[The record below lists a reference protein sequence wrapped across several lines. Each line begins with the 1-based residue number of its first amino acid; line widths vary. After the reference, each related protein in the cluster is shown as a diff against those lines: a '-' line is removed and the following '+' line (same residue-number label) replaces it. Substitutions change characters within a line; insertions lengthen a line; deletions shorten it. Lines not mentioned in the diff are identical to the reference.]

1 MNAFSQGFLLILFL
15 AAAAWR
21 MMVGTLVPP
30 AKLPAPAEIK
40 MPAPPPGWQVTEDKP
55 LTEEEKKAPG
65 RLVTYRAPDGTTL
78 TIERRIACPD
88 RRDMPLTF
96 FPRECT
102 YLAQG
107 WDFDERSGLQVL
119 TPNISVSRVR
129 VHRGQD
135 RRTDLEGYYSNGT
148 TAWGWHSFKMT
159 LIKQRLRRQRPVWV
173 LAHVITPPSGAAAQ
187 AASQMMLAALTEPPS
202 TGGPSTTVVA
212 R

>member
-1 MNAFSQGFLLILFL
+1 MNALSQGLLLVCFL

-21 MMVGTLVPP
+21 MTVGTLVPP
-30 AKLPAPAEIK
+30 AKLPAPMQIK
-40 MPAPPPGWQVTEDKP
+40 MPAPPPGWRVTEDKP
-55 LTEEEKKAPG
+55 LTEEEKRAPG
-65 RLVTYRAPDGTTL
+65 RLTTYRAPDGSLL
-78 TIERRIACPD
+78 TVERRVGCPD
-88 RRDMPLTF
+88 RRDMPIGF

-119 TPNISVSRVR
+119 TPQISVSRVR

-148 TAWGWHSFKMT
+148 SAWGWHNFKMT
-159 LIKQRLRRQRPVWV
+159 LIWQRVRRQRPVWV
-173 LAHVITPPSGAAAQ
+173 LAHVIAPPSGAAAQ
-187 AASQMMLAALTEPPS
+187 AANQMMLAALTEPPT
-202 TGGPSTTVVA
+202 TGASSATVVA